1 VQSTGGGKV
10 KVDFGQ
16 GKGTQNV
23 KDTEVQIQEAHG
35 ADPYGGAMFSPYG
48 EEPSDE
54 SMMQAEDD
62 AKEMARELLSQYDE
76 YDEAVHHDVV
86 SDLKGWLENNGLNAG
101 WDQRNL
107 SRLVTQVANEM
118 NLTRSSYM
126 DMMKRLA
133 GLQR

>member
-23 KDTEVQIQEAHG
+23 KDTEVQIQEAYG
-35 ADPYGGAMFSPYG
+35 ADPHGGAMFSPYG
-48 EEPSDE
+48 DVPSDE
-54 SMMQAEDD
+54 SMMQAEED